1 MKIAYARHKKPLG
14 AIGAVLLVS
23 LLSAWFL
30 PGSAR
35 AADDS
40 TCARVKIEIKQELTL
55 ERQAFDAEMRITN
68 GLSSISLEDV
78 GVTVNFL
85 DDQRRPV
92 LASSNPADTSALFFL
107 RLSSME
113 NVSDVSG
120 SGTVAAATTADIHWL
135 IIPTTGASKGA
146 TQGTLYYV
154 GATLTYTIGGE
165 EHLTEVTPDYIYVKP
180 LPRIALDY
188 FLPVDVYGDDGFTT
202 EIEPPVP
209 FNLGVRVSNNGQGVA
224 KNLKISSAQPK
235 IVDNQQG
242 LLIGFVIEESE
253 VNGNPVPSSLLA
265 NFGDI
270 APNAS
275 AVARWIM
282 TCSLSGRFIEF
293 KADYTHSDELGGEL
307 TSLLEDPVTHFLVR
321 DVLVDLPGRDRIRDF
336 LAIDGAGSYTLYESE
351 KIDTPVF
358 NQSASSTLSGSGNQ
372 YTLSTPVTA
381 GFVVVKLSDPNG
393 GQKTIK
399 EVIRSDGKRI
409 KPENAWLA
417 KTRVGSQPWEHFFY
431 LFDANTTG
439 SYTVNFEEP
448 AVAHAP
454 VLEFVPDRIGLEG
467 QTLSFVVQASDPD
480 GTIPKLSAAPLPAG
494 ASFTEQGNGIG
505 AFVWTPAVG
514 QAGRYEI
521 TFAASD
527 GALEAKNR
535 AALTIRSLSDTD
547 GDGMLDSWEL
557 SYFNTLDRDG
567 QGDFDGDGLSDLDEF
582 LQGKDP
588 TKSNAPSTP
597 EIFSPE
603 DMTEVA
609 VLQPQLVVTDSADPD
624 GDPVTYGYELYSDE
638 AMSVLVASQS
648 GVSETLQTTSWPVPQ
663 ELVENTWYF
672 WRVRATDGCGF
683 SQWAYGSFFVN
694 TQNDPP
700 GPFNISSP
708 ANQAEVTTT
717 TPALEVTNSTDADED
732 VLTYSFEIY
741 EDSSM
746 AGPPIASVPGVQQG
760 GNGSTSWTVN
770 TPLNDNT
777 WYYWR
782 AKATDEHGATSETA
796 VASFFVN
803 TANDAPQTPTVLYP
817 ADGAEVAVQELDLM
831 INNAADVDGDT
842 LSYFLELDKVNTFGS
857 EAKISSGSVTEG
869 WTTTAWRVSGLEENT
884 WYYWRAKASDGA
896 AESSW
901 VTAAFFVN
909 TENDPPSMPTVRN
922 PGNGAWV
929 STVTPTLELNISI
942 DLDNDA
948 IIYRFELYEDSGLHT
963 LLASHE
969 TDVPSWLVG
978 MALSDN
984 TWYFWRAQAQ
994 DQHGATSEW
1003 TERASFFTDSN
1014 GVDDAPVISL
1024 EEPAHPVTLRDGVVF
1039 IRWEDADPDSSAL
1052 ITLYY
1057 ESATTGR
1064 VLIAGNIEEDPDGD
1078 ADTYLWNL
1086 SGLPEGTYTVYAE
1099 IADGSN
1105 TRSSSA
1111 PGLITIDR
1119 TPPAVQASLE
1129 PGTYTSSQS
1138 VTLIAS
1144 EPGNIYYTLDG
1155 SEPTTQSSL
1164 YTSPIDITRTTS
1176 LKVMA
1181 EDHAGNQSEVFTATY
1196 VVQSNLFVNVKTSKD
1211 RALSGLKVYAFTAA
1225 GAYTGVNA
1233 TTDAQGSALFN
1244 PQAFSAGVYKFRAD
1258 YLGSQFW
1265 SQAVRLPENT
1275 LVDLVIEEETTE
1287 VSVAEGTGS
1296 ASGVQVYLF
1305 SASGAY
1311 LGLNATADGQ
1321 GRVLFD
1327 LPVGKTFKFRA
1338 DILGSKYWSQPVTVS
1353 GGAVNQVSLDAGGG
1367 LIVATV
1373 EKSAESPMDGI
1384 RVYLYKASGAYVGL
1398 SLVTNASGQASFS
1411 VPEGI
1416 YQIRADYLGYQF
1428 WSADYS
1434 VTEDTVITLP
1444 IPHEQVE
1451 ITVQAMYQDA
1461 AEPIP
1466 NIPVYLYTAAGSYV
1480 GRRVTTNAAGK
1491 VFFELPHESYKVRAD
1506 YLGRQYWS
1514 EGFTWL
1520 DNVIEVPLGDAEIT
1534 VSGGG
1539 FPREGVNV
1547 YVFSQ
1552 SRAYLGLN
1560 QATNAEGK
1568 VLFRLPEASYKFRVD
1583 YQGSQYWSQEE
1594 SLTAG
1599 QMNQVLVSVGGG
1611 TFSVSVVKGSGEPRV
1626 GVNCYVYSDAN
1637 QYLGL
1642 FGATDSD
1649 GQVFFDLAAGSYK
1662 FRADLF
1668 GYHFWS
1674 GVVPVPTSS
1683 PVEIVIDEETVEVE
1697 VSTRSGPKPGVRV
1710 YLFSGSEAYLGLYK
1724 ETDGEGKVFFD
1735 LPVGKSFRFRADI
1748 LGSRYWSEPV
1758 VIAGGAANHVSL
1770 NAGGGL
1776 FEVRLEKAEGVP
1788 LQGVKVYLYGSSG
1801 SYLGLSQATE
1811 ASAAVMFDVPEG
1823 TYSVRADYLGY
1834 QFWSED
1840 FYVDHSM
1847 SVALSI
1853 PHRSVEV
1860 TVQGVYQGAGAAL
1873 GGIPV
1878 YLYTAA
1884 GSYVVQNLVTNAEGK
1899 VLFELPDQLY
1909 KVRLDYLGQQVWSQE
1924 FIQNNVSVDIPM
1936 ADAEV
1941 TVTGAGFPRDDV
1953 AVYVF
1958 SLSGSY
1964 LGVHDRTNS
1973 GGTVTFRL
1981 PEGDYLFRADYQTG
1995 QFWSSPETLTA
2006 HQVNPVIVSV
2016 GGGTFTFSVLKSPSE
2031 PLFGARTYAFT
2042 GGGCDLGMFGATDT
2056 DGMVYFDLADG
2067 RYKFRVDHMG
2077 YQFWSDVF
2085 DVPSVFSGSLD
2096 ISHTDVTVT
2105 VQGLFLEP
2113 EPLEGLKVYLFNPSG
2128 SYLGKNRT
2136 TDAQGRVTFSLPAE
2150 PYRVRVDF
2158 LGRQYW
2164 SDPFTASDTT
2174 VTIPRGLAQ
2183 VRVTRSGADVAGAK
2197 VYLFSEG
2204 GSYLGWYRIIDSA
2217 GIGEFIIPS
2226 GFYKFR
2232 VDEGGHQYWTP
2243 VTDITAGEANLL
2255 EVGVD

>member
-1 MKIAYARHKKPLG
+1 MKIAYTRHKRTLG
-14 AIGAVLLVS
+14 GIGAVWLVS

-40 TCARVKIEIKQELTL
+40 TCARVKIEIRQELTL
-55 ERQAFDAEMRITN
+55 ERQAFDAQMRITN

-92 LASSNPADTSALFFL
+92 LASSNPDDTSALFFI

-113 NVSDVSG
+113 NISDVSG
-120 SGTVAAATTADIHWL
+120 SGTVAATATADIHWL
-135 IIPTTGASKGA
+135 IIPTIGASEGA
-146 TQGTLYYV
+146 TQGMLYYV

-165 EHLTEVTPDYIYVKP
+165 EHVTEVTPDYVYVKP
-180 LPRIALDY
+180 LPLIALDY
-188 FLPVDVYGDDGFTT
+188 FLPVDVYGDDAFTT

-209 FNLGVRVSNNGQGVA
+209 FNLGIRVSNNGQGVA
-224 KNLKISSAQPK
+224 KNLRISSAQPK

-242 LLIGFVIEESE
+242 LLIGFVIEASE

-265 NFGDI
+265 DFGDI
-270 APNAS
+270 VPNAS

-282 TCSLSGRFIEF
+282 TCSLSGRFVDF

-336 LAIDGAGSYTLYESE
+336 LALDGAGSYTLYESE

-372 YTLSTPVTA
+372 YTLTTPVTT
-381 GFVVVKLSDPNG
+381 GFVVVKLSDPGG

-448 AVAHAP
+448 MVAHAP

-467 QTLSFVVQASDPD
+467 QPLSFVVQASDPD

-505 AFVWTPAVG
+505 AFAWTPAAG

-521 TFAASD
+521 VFAASD
-527 GALEAKNR
+527 GALEDKKR
-535 AALTIRSLSDTD
+535 AALMINSLSDTD
-547 GDGMLDSWEL
+547 GDGMPDSWEL
-557 SYFNTLDRDG
+557 RYFNTLDRDG

-582 LQGKDP
+582 LHGKDP

-597 EIFSPE
+597 EVFSPE

-609 VLQPQLVVTDSADPD
+609 ILQPQLVVTNSADPD
-624 GDPVTYGYELYSDE
+624 GDPVNYAYELYSDE

-648 GVSETLQTTSWPVPQ
+648 GVLETLQTTSWPVPQ

-672 WRVRATDGCGF
+672 WRVRATDGYGF

-708 ANQAEVTTT
+708 ANQAEVTST

-741 EDSSM
+741 GDSSM
-746 AGPPIASVPGVQQG
+746 AGPPIASVAGVQQG
-760 GNGSTSWTVN
+760 SNGATSWTVN

-782 AKATDEHGATSETA
+782 GVAADEHGASTETA
-796 VASFFVN
+796 VATFFVN
-803 TANDAPQTPTVLYP
+803 TANDAPQRPTVLYP
-817 ADGAEVAVQELDLM
+817 ADGKEIAVNELDLTVT
-831 INNAADVDGDT
+831 NAADMDGDT
-842 LSYFLELDKVNTFGS
+842 LSYFFEVDKVNTFS
-857 EAKISSGSVTEG
+857 SPAKISSGSVSEG
-869 WTTTAWRVSGLEENT
+869 LTTTAWRVSGLEENAC
-884 WYYWRAKASDGA
+884 YYWRAKASDGA

-929 STVTPTLELNISI
+929 STVTPTLELNTSI
-942 DLDNDA
+942 DPDNDS
-948 IIYRFELYEDSGLHT
+948 IIYRFELYAGSALHT
-963 LLASHE
+963 VVASYE

-1003 TERASFFTDSN
+1003 TEGASFFTDSN
-1014 GVDDAPVISL
+1014 GMNDAPVISL
-1024 EEPAHPVTLRDGVVF
+1024 EEPAQPATLREGAVF
-1039 IRWEDADPDSSAL
+1039 IGWEDADPDSSAL

-1111 PGLITIDR
+1111 SGLITIDR
-1119 TPPAVQASLE
+1119 TPPAVQASIE
-1129 PGTYTSSQS
+1129 PGTYASSQS
-1138 VTLIAS
+1138 VTLVAS

-1155 SEPTTQSSL
+1155 SEPTTQSNL
-1164 YTSPIDITRTTS
+1164 YTSPIEITRTTT

-1181 EDHAGNQSEVFTATY
+1181 EDQAGNQSEVFAATY
-1196 VVQSNLFVNVKTSKD
+1196 VVQSNLLVNVKTNKD
-1211 RALSGLKVYAFTAA
+1211 RALSGLKVYAFTVA

-1233 TTDAQGSALFN
+1233 TTNAQGSALFN
-1244 PQAFSAGVYKFRAD
+1244 PQVFSAGVYKFRVD
-1258 YLGSQFW
+1258 YLGGQFW
-1265 SQAVRLPENT
+1265 SQAVSLPENA
-1275 LVDLVIEEETTE
+1275 LVDLLIEEETTE
-1287 VSVAEGTGS
+1287 VAVATGTGL
-1296 ASGVQVYLF
+1296 ASGAQVYLF
-1305 SASGAY
+1305 SGSGAY
-1311 LGLNATADGQ
+1311 LGFNATADGQ
-1321 GRVLFD
+1321 GRVFFD
-1327 LPVGKTFKFRA
+1327 LPVGKTFKFRVN
-1338 DILGSKYWSQPVTVS
+1338 ILGSQYWSQLVTVS

-1367 LIVATV
+1367 LFVVTV
-1373 EKSAESPMDGI
+1373 EKSAESPMSGL
-1384 RVYLYKASGAYVGL
+1384 RVYLYNSSNAYLGL
-1398 SLVTNASGQASFS
+1398 SQVTGPSGEVSFS
-1411 VPEGI
+1411 VPSGT
-1416 YQIRADYLGYQF
+1416 YRLRADYLGYPF
-1428 WSADYS
+1428 WSADYPVTKDTS
-1434 VTEDTVITLP
+1434 VTLP
-1444 IPHEQVE
+1444 IPHESVE
-1451 ITVQAMYQDA
+1451 ITVQGVYQES
-1461 AEPIP
+1461 AEPFV
-1466 NIPVYLYTAAGSYV
+1466 NVPVYLYTSAGSYV
-1480 GRRVTTNAAGK
+1480 GRNGRTNSAGK
-1491 VFFELPHESYKVRAD
+1491 ILFDLPNKSYKVRAD
-1506 YLGRQYWS
+1506 YLGKQHWS
-1514 EGFTWL
+1514 EDLSWQ
-1520 DNVIEVPLGDAEIT
+1520 DRVMEIPLADAEIT
-1534 VSGGG
+1534 VTGGG
-1539 FPREGVNV
+1539 FPKQGVKV
-1547 YVFSQ
+1547 YVFATSG
-1552 SRAYLGLN
+1552 SYLGLK
-1560 QATNAEGK
+1560 QATDAEGK
-1568 VLFRLPEASYKFRVD
+1568 VLFRLPETSYKFRVD
-1583 YQGSQYWSQEE
+1583 YLAGQFWSEE
-1594 SLTAG
+1594 ELLTAD
-1599 QMNQVLVSVGGG
+1599 QVNPVGISVGGG
-1611 TFSVSVVKGSGEPRV
+1611 AFSVFVLKETGDPRPGLTCYAYTASGS
-1626 GVNCYVYSDAN
+1626 
-1637 QYLGL
+1637 YLGMK
-1642 FGATDSD
+1642 GTTDTS
-1649 GQVFFDLAAGSYK
+1649 GKVSFDLAAGSYK
-1662 FRADLF
+1662 FQVDYM
-1668 GYHFWS
+1668 GYLFWS
-1674 GVVPVPTSS
+1674 DVVAVP
-1683 PVEIVIDEETVEVE
+1683 PAEYLQMGIAEESVQVA
-1697 VSTRSGPKPGVRV
+1697 VSTGSGPSRGVRV
-1710 YLFSGSEAYLGLYK
+1710 YLFSESGAYLGLYK
-1724 ETDGEGKVFFD
+1724 ETDEEGEVSFG
-1735 LPVGKSFRFRADI
+1735 LPVGRNFKFRADI
-1748 LGSRYWSEPV
+1748 LGSQYWSDV
-1758 VIAGGAANHVSL
+1758 VNVTDGGVETVYL
-1770 NAGGGL
+1770 DAGGGL
-1776 FEVRLEKAEGVP
+1776 LEVRLEKAPNSPMPGI
-1788 LQGVKVYLYGSSG
+1788 QVYLFGASG
-1801 SYLGLSQATE
+1801 TYLGVSRVTDAGGSVRFE
-1811 ASAAVMFDVPEG
+1811 VPEG
-1823 TYSVRADYLGY
+1823 AYKVRADYLGY
-1834 QFWSED
+1834 PFWSAD
-1840 FYVDHSM
+1840 FLVTQDSSLLLSM
-1847 SVALSI
+1847 
-1853 PHRSVEV
+1853 PHTAVEV
-1860 TVQGVYQGAGAAL
+1860 TVQGVYQRMAAPMPD
-1873 GGIPV
+1873 IPV
-1878 YLYTAA
+1878 YLFNSDGAYL
-1884 GSYVVQNLVTNAEGK
+1884 GQRLMTNSGGK
-1899 VLFELPDQLY
+1899 VTFDTPDRLY
-1909 KVRLDYLGQQVWSQE
+1909 KVRADYLGGQFWSRE
-1924 FIQNNVSVDIPM
+1924 FIQKNVSVDIPM

-1958 SLSGSY
+1958 SPSGSY
-1964 LGVHDRTNS
+1964 LGVNSRTNTQ
-1973 GGTVTFRL
+1973 GKVTFRL
-1981 PEGDYLFRADYQTG
+1981 PEGFYKFRVDYEAG
-1995 QFWSSPETLTA
+1995 QYWSNEETLTA
-2006 HQVNPVIVSV
+2006 HQVNPVIISV
-2016 GGGTFTFSVLKSPSE
+2016 GGGVFVFRALESPTE
-2031 PLFGARTYAFT
+2031 PIFGAKCYAFT
-2042 GGGCDLGMFGATDT
+2042 EGGSYLGMLGATDMS
-2056 DGMVYFDLADG
+2056 GEASFDLADG

-2085 DVPSVFSGSLD
+2085 HVPLVFSGSTTIPHAD
-2096 ISHTDVTVT
+2096 AVIT
-2105 VQGLFLEP
+2105 VQGVYQSP

-2128 SYLGKNRT
+2128 SYLGKYLI
-2136 TDAQGRVTFSLPAE
+2136 TDSLGQAAFHLPHQ
-2150 PYRVRVDF
+2150 PYVVRVDY
-2158 LGRQYW
+2158 LGRQFW
-2164 SDPFTASDTT
+2164 SDPFTARDTT

-2204 GSYLGWYRIIDSA
+2204 GSYLGWYRITDLA

-2243 VTDITAGEANLL
+2243 VTELAAGRVSMLKVSIE
-2255 EVGVD
+2255 